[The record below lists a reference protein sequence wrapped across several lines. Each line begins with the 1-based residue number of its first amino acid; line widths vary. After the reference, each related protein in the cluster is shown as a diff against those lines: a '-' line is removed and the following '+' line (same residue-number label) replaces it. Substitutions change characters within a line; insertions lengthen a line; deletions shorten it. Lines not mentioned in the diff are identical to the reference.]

1 MRSAI
6 PYIRFSSARQTTGSS
21 AERQQQM
28 VTQWLTEHPEYTL
41 SDLTYK
47 DFGKSGYHGEHVKDG
62 GGFAKLLAAVEAGDI
77 KAGDVVLVEAID
89 RTGRLHPL
97 DMLNKVITP
106 ILAAGVSI
114 ITLDDKVT
122 YTHESAASGH
132 LFLLVAKI
140 QAAYGYSKQLSERTK
155 ASYAIRLEQAKEGN
169 KVKRNTPVWLHSDGR
184 LNDDV
189 APYIKQAFEL
199 YVSGVGKTAIANRL
213 RASGVPEL
221 VKCSGPTVEAWLRN
235 QAAIGNWE
243 YGKDDTDKPSQII
256 LGVYPPVISN
266 ELFLQAQHRK
276 SAVATK
282 PRERTSKNF
291 LVGIVKCGV
300 CGANLIIHNKD
311 GKPNNMRCLTHHR
324 LKDAGCTNKET
335 IPYQVVHFVYLQ
347 TAPAWIDKAMKV
359 TQLTD
364 NEKRKL
370 TLTTERNEVTASI
383 QRLARL
389 LAKSDS
395 IELEAEYHTATE
407 RRTLIDSELRILER
421 TDNDGAESKSTSI
434 FEGYKGTLSFDRL
447 AFHDSVQLSALLKQA
462 GYSITIQ
469 PGRKLY
475 LPEDNE
481 PWIYIGVARK
491 GNTTLGYRIQDG
503 EMECTISN
511 VIPETVDVQA
521 YENKPDGEL
530 THMMVRSYKHVKS
543 PMLINQTGVRNAK
556 GMTIENFESADAAMQ
571 HLMSGVKPDTDK

>member
-28 VTQWLTEHPEYTL
+28 VTQWLTKHPEYTL

-189 APYIKQAFEL
+189 TPYIKQAFEL

-243 YGKDDTDKPSQII
+243 YGKDDPDKPSQII
-256 LGVYPPVISN
+256 FGVYPPVISN

-335 IPYQVVHFVYLQ
+335 IPYQVVHFIYLQ
-347 TAPAWIDKAMKV
+347 TAPSWVDRAMKIV
-359 TQLTD
+359 QLSEND
-364 NEKRKL
+364 KRKL
-370 TLTTERNEVTASI
+370 HLAGEREELTKSIERLVKLSAVG
-383 QRLARL
+383 
-389 LAKSDS
+389 DS
-395 IELEAEYHTATE
+395 VELEAQYKLAIG
-407 RRTLIDSELRILER
+407 RRTEIDNELEILSR
-421 TDNDGAESKSTSI
+421 KAGGVVVESNPNSI
-434 FEGYKGTLSFDRL
+434 FFGYDAKVEHDRL
-447 AFHDSVQLSALLKQA
+447 VIHDPVQLSALLKQA
-462 GYSITIQ
+462 GYSITLQ

-475 LPEDNE
+475 LADSET
-481 PWIYIGVARK
+481 PWVYTGVARK
-491 GNTTLGYRIQDG
+491 GNATLGFRIQHGDY
-503 EMECTISN
+503 EFTISN
-511 VIPETVDVQA
+511 IIPEVVDANV
-521 YENKPDGEL
+521 YDSDPIGEL
-530 THMMVRSYKHVKS
+530 KHLAERSYKHVKPIKS
-543 PMLINQTGVRNAK
+543 LKTGLSIKIMIVDEHGN
-556 GMTIENFESADAAMQ
+556 EVF
-571 HLMSGVKPDTDK
+571 

>member
-1 MRSAI
+1 MPSAI

-62 GGFAKLLAAVEAGDI
+62 GGFAKLLAAVEAGNI

-97 DMLNKVITP
+97 EMLNKVITP

-122 YTHESAASGH
+122 YTHESAANGH

-155 ASYAIRLEQAKEGN
+155 ASYSIRLEQAKEGM
-169 KVKRNTPVWLHSDGR
+169 KVKRNTPIWLHSDGR

-189 APYIKQAFEL
+189 APFIKQAFEL

-221 VKCSGPTVEAWLRN
+221 ATCSGPTVEAWLRN

-243 YGKDDTDKPSQII
+243 YGKDDPDKPSQVIR
-256 LGVYPPVISN
+256 GVYPPVISN
-266 ELFLQAQHRK
+266 ELFLQAQQRK
-276 SAVATK
+276 IAVATK

-300 CGANLIIHNKD
+300 CGANLIIHNKE

-335 IPYQVVHFVYLQ
+335 IPYQVVHFIYLE
-347 TAPAWIDKAMKV
+347 TAPSWVDRAMKV
-359 TQLTD
+359 VQLSVND
-364 NEKRKL
+364 KRKL
-370 TLTTERNEVTASI
+370 YLAGEREEVTKTI
-383 QRLARL
+383 ERLVRL
-389 LAKSDS
+389 SAMGDS
-395 IELEAEYHTATE
+395 VELESQYKLATD
-407 RRTLIDSELRILER
+407 RRAVIDNELDVLNRRE
-421 TDNDGAESKSTSI
+421 DDGFASKSTSI
-434 FEGYKGTLSFDRL
+434 LENYASTLDHDRL
-447 AFHDSVQLSALLKQA
+447 AFHDPIQLSALLKQA
-462 GYSITIQ
+462 GYSITVQ

-475 LPEDNE
+475 LPDNND
-481 PWIYIGVARK
+481 PWIYTGVARR
-491 GNTTLGYRIQDG
+491 GNATLGYRIQDG
-503 EMECTISN
+503 EMEYTISP
-511 VIPETVDVQA
+511 VIPKAVDASV
-521 YENKPDGEL
+521 YNNSSDGEL
-530 THMMVRSYKHVKS
+530 QHIFDRSYKHIKS
-543 PMLINQTGVRNAK
+543 AISLDQTRVRNTKAITVEK
-556 GMTIENFESADAAMQ
+556 FESADAAMQ
-571 HLMSGVKPDTDK
+571 HLMSGVEK